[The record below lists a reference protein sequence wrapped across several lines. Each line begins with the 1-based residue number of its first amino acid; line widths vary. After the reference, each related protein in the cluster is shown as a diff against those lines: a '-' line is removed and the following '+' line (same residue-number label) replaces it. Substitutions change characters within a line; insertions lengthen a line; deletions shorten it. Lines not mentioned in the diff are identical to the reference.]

1 MKQLLLLSLL
11 LLCTPAL
18 AQSPTTAERQHL
30 TFCGI
35 SLNNTAAA
43 FADSLVAKGFKPE
56 TAPLRLPINKANA
69 TFRGRFENIPCIVE
83 VGQNHIEKVDTLRI
97 YLLNVNNPLRSY
109 KILTNFYRSH
119 YGAPIFENYYDM
131 HLLPREAQQQLAAD
145 PFITTFSVD
154 GGTVQFSL
162 KYDAQLYNYIY
173 SLLFIDIG
181 NTLPILSNDDSVIE
195 W

>member
-18 AQSPTTAERQHL
+18 AQSPTTAEHQHL

-35 SLNNTAAA
+35 PLNNTAAA

-56 TAPLRLPINKANA
+56 TTLFRLPIDKAND
-69 TFRGRFENIPCIVE
+69 TFRGRFENVPCIVE
-83 VGQNHIEKVDTLRI
+83 VGRNHTEKVDTLRI

-109 KILTNFYRSH
+109 KILTNFYRSR
-119 YGAPIFENYYDM
+119 YGAPIFENYYDT
-131 HLLPREAQQQLAAD
+131 HLLPREAQQQLTAD
-145 PFITTFSVD
+145 PFITTFSVN

-173 SLLFIDIG
+173 SLLFIDTE
-181 NTLPILSNDDSVIE
+181 NALPILPNDDSVIE

>member
-1 MKQLLLLSLL
+1 MKQLLVFAFL

-18 AQSPTTAERQHL
+18 AQSPTTAERRHI
-30 TFCGI
+30 TFSGI

-56 TAPLRLPINKANA
+56 TAALRLPINKAN
-69 TFRGRFENIPCIVE
+69 TVFRGRFENIPCIVE
-83 VGQNHIEKVDTLRI
+83 VGQSHTEKVDTLHV
-97 YLLNVNNPLRSY
+97 YLINVNNPLRSY

-119 YGAPIFENYYDM
+119 YGAPIFENYYDT

-145 PFITTFSVD
+145 PFITIFAVD
-154 GGTVQFSL
+154 GGTVRFSL
-162 KYDAQLYNYIY
+162 KYDARLYNYIY
-173 SLLFIDIG
+173 SLLFIDTE
-181 NTLPILSNDDSVIE
+181 NAQPILSNDDSIIE

>member
-1 MKQLLLLSLL
+1 MKQLLLLPLL
-11 LLCTPAL
+11 LFCAPAF
-18 AQSPTTAERQHL
+18 AQSSTATEHLPL

-35 SLNNTAAA
+35 SLDNTAAA
-43 FADSLVAKGFKPE
+43 FADSLSAKGFKPE
-56 TAPLRLPINKANA
+56 TAPLRLPISKANA

-83 VGQNHIEKVDTLRI
+83 VGQNHTEKVDTLRI

-109 KILTNFYRSH
+109 KILTNYYRSH
-119 YGAPIFENYYDM
+119 YGAPIFENYYDT

-154 GGTVQFSL
+154 GGIVQFSL
-162 KYDAQLYNYIY
+162 KYDAQLCNYIY
-173 SLLFIDIG
+173 SLLFIDTE
-181 NTLPILSNDDSVIE
+181 NALPILSNDDSVIE